1 MIKLQFYKW
10 SCLGAINKAKTKPT
24 YEFRKFARG
33 ITLMD
38 IMYNRNISKTKLRWI
53 DTYATLSELGRQ
65 KLKDRLFLR
74 KTKILDLKI

>member
-1 MIKLQFYKW
+1 MIKLQFYRW

-38 IMYNRNISKTKLRWI
+38 ILYNSRNISKTKLR
-53 DTYATLSELGRQ
+53 
-65 KLKDRLFLR
+65 
-74 KTKILDLKI
+74 

>member
-38 IMYNRNISKTKLRWI
+38 IMYNRNISKTKLR
-53 DTYATLSELGRQ
+53 
-65 KLKDRLFLR
+65 
-74 KTKILDLKI
+74 